1 MSCFLNDSNH
11 LHSIIHIKFWV
22 YGVLR
27 FLHFSVYWTR
37 RRGRWEWYW
46 SKTAFQAVCSD
57 WCVAKGLSGCKEL
70 KTYITWLFSN
80 IKSYFSTAL
89 PTFEPFV
96 LRLTITYVFWVFIS
110 YRERS
115 NVCFIFQE
123 STSSLA
129 SSKGGSSSSSSSS
142 SKSISYSWPR
152 RNIELIISFSLSIWN
167 LSSSGVS
174 GITHAMKLVTVN
186 TTNWNTNTKARRA
199 ASRCQYCL
207 E

>member
-1 MSCFLNDSNH
+1 MYCASCTFQFIERGVGGGGNDT
-11 LHSIIHIKFWV
+11 
-22 YGVLR
+22 GV
-27 FLHFSVYWTR
+27 R
-37 RRGRWEWYW
+37 RPF
-46 SKTAFQAVCSD
+46 TVCSD

-70 KTYITWLFSN
+70 KNLYHLVILQHQKLFLHRPSL
-80 IKSYFSTAL
+80 FWT
-89 PTFEPFV
+89 
-96 LRLTITYVFWVFIS
+96 LRVETKITITYVFWVFIS
-110 YRERS
+110 YKGKETRERS

-129 SSKGGSSSSSSSS
+129 SSKGGSSSSSSWS

-167 LSSSGVS
+167 LSSLGVS